1 MSALAKLMIAKA
13 GSSERQCSTK
23 ASVASGA
30 LISGLWSYVGT
41 SRGDGTSSRTSPGY
55 GSSTP
60 PLKKYVTCGYFS
72 VSATCSWA
80 RRAAAAT
87 WAIVMLGRSGGNT
100 IGYGQ
105 PSSYSVNIVY
115 RSTG

>member
-41 SRGDGTSSRTSPGY
+41 SRGEGTSSRTSPGY
-55 GSSTP
+55 GSSSP

-72 VSATCSWA
+72 VSATCSCGKPASETTCA
-80 RRAAAAT
+80 RVT
-87 WAIVMLGRSGGNT
+87 DGRDGGNT
-100 IGYGQ
+100 IGNGH
-105 PSSYSVNIVY
+105 PSSYSVKAA
-115 RSTG
+115 